1 MSGTRLVPRLA
12 LALAAAIPS
21 IGAVTPASAA
31 DARAGERFA
40 AENCSRCHAIGRTGA
55 SPLANVPPFR
65 IIARKYKLE
74 DLEEGFAEG
83 IVTGH
88 NIMPEFT
95 LTPRQIDDLLAHLRR
110 LKAR

>member
-1 MSGTRLVPRLA
+1 MSGIRVPQSLV
-12 LALAAAIPS
+12 LALAAAIAS
-21 IGAVTPASAA
+21 SGVLKPAYAA

-40 AENCSRCHAIGRTGA
+40 QENCSRCHAIGRAGG
-55 SPLANVPPFR
+55 SPLANAPPLR
-65 IIARKYKLE
+65 TIARKYKLQ
-74 DLEEGFAEG
+74 DLEEGLAEG

-95 LTPRQIDDLLAHLRR
+95 LTPPQIDDLLAYLRR